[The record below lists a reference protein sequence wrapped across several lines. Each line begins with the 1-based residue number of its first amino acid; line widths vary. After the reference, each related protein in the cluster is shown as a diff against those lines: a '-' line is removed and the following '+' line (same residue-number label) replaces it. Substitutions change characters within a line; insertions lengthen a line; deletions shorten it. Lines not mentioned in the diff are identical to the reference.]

1 MPIFN
6 GANEEITVRNGEV
19 KSADA
24 VVPTTSAAIE
34 ALKNRKLTKISRE
47 AETAGIKNGLIIN
60 GKVKRIGKSSEY
72 LLDMLSVE
80 N

>member
-6 GANEEITVRNGEV
+6 SANEEITVRDGEV
-19 KSADA
+19 KRIDDVAPTA
-24 VVPTTSAAIE
+24 VDSTETIRA
-34 ALKNRKLTKISRE
+34 RKLTKITRAAADS
-47 AETAGIKNGLIIN
+47 GIKNGLIIN